1 MHDAMRE
8 TLREMD
14 RLRMTIAE
22 LSRQVV
28 EGQVREEQMLS
39 EFSAMNNELITT
51 QRLLAKSNAELKGA
65 KDEAERADAA
75 KSRFLAMASHELRTP
90 LNGIMGMTELLRS
103 MDCGPGQ
110 TELLEGIADSGEH
123 LLVLIHNL
131 LDLSQAEAGRMKLHE
146 TPFALCPMLKRT
158 SDMLGVAAAKRGNVI
173 TIQVAEAVH
182 CGFVA
187 DGGKLR
193 QIIVNLLGNAVK
205 FTDKGSIHVGVYV
218 LDDREPEQLLRFE
231 VKDTGRGISAEDCA
245 RLFQPYTRMENA
257 GEAVEGT
264 GLGLSICKMMV
275 ELMGGSIGVESEPGR
290 GSLFWFELPL
300 RKDRDARPAV
310 KGASGTGN
318 AVKERR
324 HAEPELADGQD
335 LSYAAGL
342 SDPSHAR
349 AQSEISDASGHSP
362 LQAGTA
368 SAGSASMSAY
378 GELTVLMAEDD
389 PLNAKLLELQLKQ
402 LGFRDIRH
410 ASGGG
415 EALRLW
421 EAAGADLV
429 LLDSRL
435 PEMHGAEVASAIRDR
450 ESAEGA
456 PRVPIVAVTGSSAE
470 EDLQRL
476 RDAGCDEC
484 LVKPLKLEQLRGMI
498 ERLLPDAGA
507 SVVNAGT
514 VHEIREL
521 DPDGSMGVWTSLL
534 DTFRGDTP
542 SRIGM
547 LTEAVLAGEL
557 EAGMEAAHS
566 LKSGA
571 LSLGA
576 DYLASLCGRIE
587 LYARRGEADRAAGLL
602 PRLMPAYEEAV
613 RMLQHPV

>member
-14 RLRMTIAE
+14 RLRLTIAE

-158 SDMLGVAAAKRGNVI
+158 SDMLGVAAAKRGNTI
-173 TIQVAEAVH
+173 AIQVAEDVH

-193 QIIVNLLGNAVK
+193 QIVVNLLGNAVK
-205 FTDKGSIHVGVYV
+205 FTDRGSIHVGVSV
-218 LDDREPEQLLRFE
+218 LDDRQTEQHLRFE
-231 VKDTGRGISAEDCA
+231 VKDTGRGISAEDKA
-245 RLFQPYTRMENA
+245 GLFQPYTRMENA

-275 ELMGGSIGVESEPGR
+275 ELMGGTIGVESESGR

-300 RKDRDARPAV
+300 RKDLDARAAGKEASKPDAMEDV
-310 KGASGTGN
+310 SHPKSEAPGAS
-318 AVKERR
+318 VWSERSG
-324 HAEPELADGQD
+324 DGS
-335 LSYAAGL
+335 L
-342 SDPSHAR
+342 
-349 AQSEISDASGHSP
+349 P
-362 LQAGTA
+362 LQAAAASSVRTA
-368 SAGSASMSAY
+368 TSAY
-378 GELTVLMAEDD
+378 GELAVLIAEDD
-389 PLNAKLLELQLKQ
+389 PLNAKLLQLQLKQ

-410 ASGGG
+410 ASGGR

-421 EAAGADLV
+421 EAGGADLV

-435 PEMHGAEVASAIRDR
+435 PEMHGAEVASAIRDG
-450 ESAEGA
+450 ESAAGA
-456 PRVPIVAVTGSSAE
+456 PRMPIVAVTGSSAE

-476 RDAGCDEC
+476 RNAGCDEC
-484 LVKPLKLEQLRGMI
+484 LVKPVKLEQLRGMI

-507 SVVNAGT
+507 SVVNIGT

-521 DPDGSMGVWTSLL
+521 DPDGSMGVWASLL

-547 LTEAVLAGEL
+547 LTEAVLAGDL

-587 LYARRGEADRAAGLL
+587 LYARRGEADRAAVLL